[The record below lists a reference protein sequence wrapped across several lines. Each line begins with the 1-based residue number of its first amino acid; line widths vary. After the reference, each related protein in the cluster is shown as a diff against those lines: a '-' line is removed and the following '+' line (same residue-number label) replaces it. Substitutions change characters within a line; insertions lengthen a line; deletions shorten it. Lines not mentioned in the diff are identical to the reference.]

1 MLNEISQTDFDKMLK
16 FGKASNKVAGFTSK
30 RFVELPY
37 GLVKIDLP
45 NMQMQKEPD
54 VMGIVELIFKEQYP
68 EFDISDATGNE
79 IVSFMLWVKSEQEF
93 INRLEELNLSS
104 EPEVE
109 LLAAGINEMN
119 QFLGWNAV
127 RALAKEFGKDPFEVK
142 DWEYHKVYL
151 FLKMDTV
158 SAKIDKKY
166 RKIIEEK
173 SKYRR

>member
-1 MLNEISQTDFDKMLK
+1 MLNEISQSDFDKMLK
-16 FGKASNKVAGFTSK
+16 FGKASNEVAGYASK

-45 NMQMQKEPD
+45 NLQMQKEPD
-54 VMGIVELIFKEQYP
+54 ALAIVELIMKVQHP
-68 EFDISDATGNE
+68 DFDINATTGNE
-79 IVSFMLWVKSEQEF
+79 VVSFMLWIKKEQEF
-93 INRLEELNLSS
+93 ISRLEEMNLSS

-109 LLAAGINEMN
+109 LEAAGIQEMN
-119 QFLGWNAV
+119 QFLGWNSV

-142 DWEYHKVYL
+142 DWEYSKVYL

-166 RKIIEEK
+166 RKIME
-173 SKYRR
+173 SKHRR

>member
-1 MLNEISQTDFDKMLK
+1 MLEEVSQKDFDKMLK
-16 FGKASNKVAGFTSK
+16 FGKASNEIAGYASK

-54 VMGIVELIFKEQYP
+54 ALGIVELIMKGQYP
-68 EFDISDATGNE
+68 DFDINQATGNE
-79 IVSFMLWVKSEQEF
+79 VISFMLWIKNEQEF
-93 INRLEELNLSS
+93 ISKLEEANLSS

-109 LLAAGINEMN
+109 LVAAGIQEMN

-127 RALAKEFGKDPFEVK
+127 RSLAKEFSKDPDEIK
-142 DWEYHKVYL
+142 EWPYHKVYL
-151 FLKMDTV
+151 FQKMDTV

-166 RKIIEEK
+166 RKIIEDK
-173 SKYRR
+173 SKHRR